1 MTLYTKLFGSI
12 LMSPADDGSGGG
24 GGGGDRGDDFTP
36 PATNND
42 GASPDKDAPTGDE
55 DDVRLATG
63 EKDEDEDEDEDKK
76 TAENPPRDEKGK
88 FAKKPSDAVI
98 PKARFDEAV
107 RRERERAEAAER
119 ELQAIREQQK
129 QYTRGANI
137 EAAIEQ
143 VKELRAQQ
151 NKALIAGD
159 DAKAT
164 ELANEIDR
172 LNRLVD
178 NENAEDKTARAKEET
193 REQIRWEMTVD
204 AIYAKYP
211 ELNDEGEEFDQDL
224 TDEVADIMAGIA
236 RRERLP
242 RSAAL
247 LKAVERVM
255 ARRSPPAA
263 TDGDRKGLDRG
274 PEQDRKKAAVA
285 KNLDAASRQPASSKR
300 VGADSDRHGQT
311 SQLPAVTEMS
321 FEEFSA
327 LPEATRVKL
336 RGDFV

>member
-1 MTLYTKLFGSI
+1 MSLYTKLFGSI

-36 PATNND
+36 PATSNV
-42 GASPDKDAPTGDE
+42 GASPDKDAPAGDDDDD
-55 DDVRLATG
+55 DDVRLVTG
-63 EKDEDEDEDEDKK
+63 EKDEDEGKEATE
-76 TAENPPRDEKGK
+76 APPRDEKGK
-88 FAKKPSDAVI
+88 FAKKSSDAVI

-255 ARRSPPAA
+255 SRRSPPAA
-263 TDGDRKGLDRG
+263 TDGDRKGLDRA
-274 PEQDRKKAAVA
+274 PEKDRKQAAVA
-285 KNLDAASRQPASSKR
+285 KNLDAASRQPPSSKR

-311 SQLPAVTEMS
+311 GQLPVVTEMS
-321 FEEFSA
+321 FEEFAA
-327 LPEATRVKL
+327 LPEATRAKL